1 MRFPSMFTCCLLAVS
16 LFMTP
21 AETQAETA
29 KTRILMLTQSKG
41 YTHGSVKR
49 NKEKLAPAEI
59 AMIQLGKQSG
69 LFSVDCTQNAAAD
82 FTKENLQN
90 YDMVMFYTTGML
102 PIKEA
107 DMQYFLNDWLKQKG
121 HGFIGFHSATDTYK
135 TYKPYW
141 DMIGGSFNG
150 HPWNSNNTVT
160 ITVHNT
166 DHPAM
171 KPFGKEF
178 QFKDEIYQYKN
189 WQPEKVH
196 VLMSLNMEKCNP
208 KKPYQV
214 PVAWAKEW
222 GQGKVF
228 VNNLGH
234 NPQTWTNPAF
244 QKSVIG
250 AIKWIRGDAPAA
262 VPANPELSK
271 REEAKAAAATKKAES
286 K

>member
-1 MRFPSMFTCCLLAVS
+1 MSFRFLTVCCLLIFPLLTVTDVAD
-16 LFMTP
+16 
-21 AETQAETA
+21 AADA

-49 NKEKLAPAEI
+49 EKEQLSPSEI

-69 LFSVDCTQNAAAD
+69 LFTVDCTQDAAAD

-90 YDMVMFYTTGML
+90 YDIVMFYTTGML

-107 DMQYFLNDWLKQKG
+107 DLQYFLNDWLKQKG

-135 TYKPYW
+135 SYEPYW

-150 HPWNSNNTVT
+150 HPWTAGNTVT

-166 DHPAM
+166 DFPAM

-178 QFKDEIYQYKN
+178 QVKDEIYQYKN

-208 KKPYQV
+208 KRPYQV
-214 PVAWAKEW
+214 PVAWAKDW

-228 VNNLGH
+228 VNNMGH
-234 NPQTWTNPAF
+234 NPSTWTNPAF
-244 QKSVIG
+244 LESVIG
-250 AIKWIRGDAPAA
+250 AVKWIRGDAPAA
-262 VPANPELSK
+262 VPVNPELSK
-271 REEAKAAAATKKAES
+271 QEDAKAAAAVKAAEKK
-286 K
+286 

>member
-1 MRFPSMFTCCLLAVS
+1 MAPTVTLAES
-16 LFMTP
+16 G
-21 AETQAETA
+21 
-29 KTRILMLTQSKG
+29 KTRVLMLTQSKG

-49 NKEKLAPAEI
+49 KGQDLAPAEV

-69 LFSVDCTQNAAAD
+69 LFTVDCTQDAAAD
-82 FTKENLQN
+82 LTKENLKN
-90 YDMVMFYTTGML
+90 YDIVMFYTTGML

-150 HPWNSNNTVT
+150 HPWNANNTVT
-160 ITVHNT
+160 ITVHDT

-196 VLMSLNMEKCNP
+196 VLMSLNMEKSNP
-208 KKPYQV
+208 KRPYQV

-234 NPQTWTNPAF
+234 NPQTWANPVF
-244 QKSVIG
+244 QNSVIG
-250 AIKWIRGDAPAA
+250 AIKWIRGDSPAA
-262 VPANPELSK
+262 VPVNPELSK
-271 REEAKAAAATKKAES
+271 REDAKAAAAVS
-286 K
+286 KEKSK

>member
-1 MRFPSMFTCCLLAVS
+1 MSYRFMTACCLLICSVLAFS
-16 LFMTP
+16 ADTYA
-21 AETQAETA
+21 AEG
-29 KTRILMLTQSKG
+29 KTRVLMLTQSKG
-41 YTHGSVKR
+41 FTHGSVKR
-49 NKEKLAPAEI
+49 QEEKLAPAEI
-59 AMIQLGKQSG
+59 AMIQLGKQSD
-69 LFSVDCTQNAAAD
+69 LFTVDCTQDAAAD

-90 YDMVMFYTTGML
+90 YDIVMFYTTGML
-102 PIKEA
+102 PIKEE

-135 TYKPYW
+135 TYEPYW

-150 HPWNSNNTVT
+150 HPWNAGNTVT
-160 ITVHNT
+160 ITVHNP
-166 DHPAM
+166 DFPAM

-196 VLMSLNMEKCNP
+196 VLMSLNMEKSNP
-208 KKPYQV
+208 KRPYQV

-222 GQGKVF
+222 GEGKVF

-234 NPQTWTNPAF
+234 NPETWANPKF
-244 QKSVIG
+244 QESVIG

-262 VPANPELSK
+262 VPPNPELSK
-271 REEAKAAAATKKAES
+271 KEDERAAAAAKSES

>member
-1 MRFPSMFTCCLLAVS
+1 MSVRFSTFFCLLACA
-16 LFMTP
+16 LFLSP
-21 AETQAETA
+21 ANVRAEAA
-29 KTRILMLTQSKG
+29 KSRVLMLTQSKG

-49 NKEKLAPAEI
+49 KEKTELAPAEI
-59 AMIQLGKQSG
+59 AMVQLGKQSG
-69 LFSVDCTQNAAAD
+69 LFTVDCTQDAAAD

-90 YDMVMFYTTGML
+90 YDIVMFYTTGML
-102 PIKEA
+102 PIKEE

-135 TYKPYW
+135 SYKPYW

-150 HPWNSNNTVT
+150 HPWTAGNTVT
-160 ITVHNT
+160 ISVHNT

-171 KPFGKEF
+171 KAFGKEF
-178 QFKDEIYQYKN
+178 QVKDEIYQYKN

-208 KKPYQV
+208 KRPYQV
-214 PVAWAKEW
+214 PVAWAKDW

-228 VNNLGH
+228 VNNMGH
-234 NPQTWTNPAF
+234 NPQTWTNPVF
-244 QKSVIG
+244 QDSIIG
-250 AIKWIRGDAPAA
+250 AVKWIRGDAPSA
-262 VPANPELSK
+262 VPPNPELSK
-271 REEAKAAAATKKAES
+271 REDAKAAAATKAAE

>member
-1 MRFPSMFTCCLLAVS
+1 MSFRFLTVCCLLIFPLLTVTHVAD
-16 LFMTP
+16 
-21 AETQAETA
+21 AADA

-49 NKEKLAPAEI
+49 EKEQLSPSEI

-69 LFSVDCTQNAAAD
+69 LFTVDCTQDAAAD

-90 YDMVMFYTTGML
+90 YDIVMFYTTGML
-102 PIKEA
+102 PIKEE

-135 TYKPYW
+135 SYEPYW

-150 HPWNSNNTVT
+150 HPWNAGNTVT

-166 DHPAM
+166 DFPAM

-178 QFKDEIYQYKN
+178 QIKDEIYQYKN

-208 KKPYQV
+208 KRPYQV
-214 PVAWAKEW
+214 PVAWAKDW

-228 VNNLGH
+228 VNNMGH
-234 NPQTWTNPAF
+234 NPSTWTNPAF
-244 QKSVIG
+244 QDSVIG

-262 VPANPELSK
+262 VPVNPELSK
-271 REEAKAAAATKKAES
+271 QEDAKAAAAVKAAEKK
-286 K
+286 

>member
-1 MRFPSMFTCCLLAVS
+1 MRFPLMTTLCLLAVFLLNVPS
-16 LFMTP
+16 TS
-21 AETQAETA
+21 QAETA
-29 KTRILMLTQSKG
+29 KTRVLMLTQSKG

-49 NKEKLAPAEI
+49 DKENLAPAEV

-69 LFSVDCTQNAAAD
+69 LFKVDCTQDAAAD

-90 YDMVMFYTTGML
+90 YDLVMFYTTGML

-141 DMIGGSFNG
+141 DMIGGSFSG
-150 HPWNSNNTVT
+150 HPWNANNTVT

-196 VLMSLNMEKCNP
+196 VLMSLNMEKSNP
-208 KKPYQV
+208 KRPYQV
-214 PVAWAKEW
+214 PVAWAKDW

-234 NPQTWTNPAF
+234 NPQTWANPTF

-250 AIKWIRGDAPAA
+250 AIKWIRGDAPSA
-262 VPANPELSK
+262 VPVNPELSK
-271 REEAKAAAATKKAES
+271 REDAKAAAATKAET

>member
-1 MRFPSMFTCCLLAVS
+1 MLFRLMFTFCLLAVS
-16 LFMTP
+16 ILTAP
-21 AETQAETA
+21 SISQAESG

-49 NKEKLAPAEI
+49 NQAELAPAEI
-59 AMIQLGKQSG
+59 AMVQLGKQSG
-69 LFSVDCTQNAAAD
+69 LFTVDCTQDAAAD
-82 FTKENLQN
+82 FTKENLKK
-90 YDMVMFYTTGML
+90 YDIVIFYTTGML

-135 TYKPYW
+135 TYQPYW
-141 DMIGGSFNG
+141 DMVGGSFNG
-150 HPWNSNNTVT
+150 HPWNANNTVT
-160 ITVHNT
+160 ITVHNP

-196 VLMSLNMEKCNP
+196 VLMSLNMEKSNP
-208 KKPYQV
+208 KRPYQV

-262 VPANPELSK
+262 VPVNPELSK
-271 REEAKAAAATKKAES
+271 KEDAKAAAATKAATK
-286 K
+286 

>member
-1 MRFPSMFTCCLLAVS
+1 MSFRFLTVCCLLIFPLLTVTDVAD
-16 LFMTP
+16 
-21 AETQAETA
+21 AADA

-49 NKEKLAPAEI
+49 EKEQLSPSEI

-69 LFSVDCTQNAAAD
+69 LFTVDCTQDAAAD

-90 YDMVMFYTTGML
+90 YDIVMFYTTGML

-107 DMQYFLNDWLKQKG
+107 DLQYFLNDWLKQKG

-135 TYKPYW
+135 SYEPYW

-150 HPWNSNNTVT
+150 HPWTAGNTVT

-166 DHPAM
+166 AFPAM

-178 QFKDEIYQYKN
+178 QVKDEIYQYKN

-208 KKPYQV
+208 KRPYQV
-214 PVAWAKEW
+214 PVAWAKDW

-228 VNNLGH
+228 VNNMGH
-234 NPQTWTNPAF
+234 NPSTWTNPAF
-244 QKSVIG
+244 LDSVIG

-262 VPANPELSK
+262 VPVNPELSK
-271 REEAKAAAATKKAES
+271 QEDAKAAAAVKAAEKK
-286 K
+286 

>member
-1 MRFPSMFTCCLLAVS
+1 MRLRFLTACCLVLATVLTFS
-16 LFMTP
+16 
-21 AETQAETA
+21 AQTQAAEG

-49 NKEKLAPAEI
+49 QKEQLAPAEV
-59 AMIQLGKQSG
+59 AMIQLGKDSG
-69 LFSVDCTQNAAAD
+69 LFTVDCTQDAAAD

-90 YDMVMFYTTGML
+90 YDIVMFYTTGML
-102 PIKEA
+102 PIKEE
-107 DMQYFLNDWLKQKG
+107 DLQYFLNDWLKQKG

-135 TYKPYW
+135 SYKPYW

-150 HPWNSNNTVT
+150 HPWTAGNTVT

-166 DHPAM
+166 DFPAM

-178 QFKDEIYQYKN
+178 QVKDEIYQYKN

-214 PVAWAKEW
+214 PVAWAKDW

-228 VNNLGH
+228 VNNMGH
-234 NPQTWTNPAF
+234 NPTTWTNPAF
-244 QKSVIG
+244 LDSVIG

-262 VPANPELSK
+262 VPVNPELSK
-271 REEAKAAAATKKAES
+271 REDEKAAAAVKAAE

>member
-1 MRFPSMFTCCLLAVS
+1 MSFRFLTVCCLLIFPLLTVTGVAD
-16 LFMTP
+16 
-21 AETQAETA
+21 AADA

-49 NKEKLAPAEI
+49 EKEQLSPSEI

-69 LFSVDCTQNAAAD
+69 LFTVDCTQDAAAD

-90 YDMVMFYTTGML
+90 YDIVMFYTTGML

-135 TYKPYW
+135 SYEPYW

-150 HPWNSNNTVT
+150 HPWTAGNTVT

-166 DHPAM
+166 DFPAM

-178 QFKDEIYQYKN
+178 QVKDEIYQYKN

-208 KKPYQV
+208 KRPYQV
-214 PVAWAKEW
+214 PVAWAKDW

-228 VNNLGH
+228 VNNMGH
-234 NPQTWTNPAF
+234 NPSTWTNPAF
-244 QKSVIG
+244 LDSVIG

-262 VPANPELSK
+262 VPVNPELSK
-271 REEAKAAAATKKAES
+271 QEDAKAAAAVKAAEKK
-286 K
+286 

>member
-1 MRFPSMFTCCLLAVS
+1 MRFPLMSTFCLLAVS
-16 LFMTP
+16 LLITP
-21 AETQAETA
+21 SPSQAETG

-49 NKEKLAPAEI
+49 DKVKLAPAEI

-69 LFSVDCTQNAAAD
+69 LFSVDCTQDAAAD

-150 HPWNSNNTVT
+150 HPWNANNTVT
-160 ITVHNT
+160 ITVHNPN
-166 DHPAM
+166 HPAM
-171 KPFGKEF
+171 KSFGKEF

-196 VLMSLNMEKCNP
+196 VLMSLNMEKSNP
-208 KKPYQV
+208 KRPYQV

-234 NPQTWTNPAF
+234 NPQTWAKTAF

-250 AIKWIRGDAPAA
+250 AVKWIRGDAPAA
-262 VPANPELSK
+262 VPVNPELSK
-271 REEAKAAAATKKAES
+271 REDAKAAAATKKAES

>member
-1 MRFPSMFTCCLLAVS
+1 MSLRFLTACCLVLATVLTFS
-16 LFMTP
+16 
-21 AETQAETA
+21 AQTQAAEG

-49 NKEKLAPAEI
+49 QKEQLAPAEV
-59 AMIQLGKQSG
+59 AMIQLGKDSG
-69 LFSVDCTQNAAAD
+69 LFTVDCTQDAAAD

-90 YDMVMFYTTGML
+90 YDIVMFYTTGML

-107 DMQYFLNDWLKQKG
+107 DLQYFLNDWLKQKG

-135 TYKPYW
+135 SYKPYW

-150 HPWNSNNTVT
+150 HPWTAGNTVT
-160 ITVHNT
+160 ITVHDT
-166 DHPAM
+166 DFPAM

-178 QFKDEIYQYKN
+178 QVKDEIYQYKN

-214 PVAWAKEW
+214 PVAWAKDW

-228 VNNLGH
+228 VNNMGH
-234 NPQTWTNPAF
+234 NPTTWTNPAF
-244 QKSVIG
+244 LDSVIG

-262 VPANPELSK
+262 VPVNPELSK
-271 REEAKAAAATKKAES
+271 REDEKAAAATKAAE